1 MDTLLYCVTVI
12 HYMVTSA
19 LRARPVNTCS
29 PALGLNRESRNI
41 HLRRG
46 FMGLK
51 DVTVHFI
58 LHYKPNN
65 DKNKR

>member
-29 PALGLNRESRNI
+29 PALGVNRESRNI
-41 HLRRG
+41 HLHCW
-46 FMGLK
+46 FMGLE

-58 LHYKPNN
+58 LHYIPNN
-65 DKNKR
+65 DENKR